1 VENVLEKSWF
11 CPLRS
16 FSPLYSAKVREMQNV
31 HACSEFQ
38 IEFFAKNLKM
48 KYRKPS
54 DVAPWR
60 NSKMENFG
68 GLLLSYF
75 KDSKSE
81 FF

>member
-1 VENVLEKSWF
+1 MIDLYQCFNLSMAIFFYLFVECVIFLF
-11 CPLRS
+11 
-16 FSPLYSAKVREMQNV
+16 FSANFSRFLD
-31 HACSEFQ
+31 
-38 IEFFAKNLKM
+38 
-48 KYRKPS
+48 YRKPS

-81 FF
+81 FFSGCTIVGFLH